1 MVNAQHDYL
10 VLVVIDLVHDSERP
24 APSDPAALQF
34 PTKRLA
40 DSLWDGEQITG
51 DQIEHGRSDLLG

>member
-10 VLVVIDLVHDSERP
+10 VLVVIDLVHDSERSS
-24 APSDPAALQF
+24 PSNPGALQL

-40 DSLWDGEQITG
+40 DSLWDGEQVPG
-51 DQIEHGRSDLLG
+51 DQIEYGRSDLLG